1 MLINQHSNDITLMG
15 FINRVQFVCY
25 EGRKSLQPNQ
35 VKGLAIDLEQK
46 LFNSNDCNSHNG

>member
-15 FINRVQFVCY
+15 FINRVQFECY

>member
-35 VKGLAIDLEQK
+35 VKGLAIVLEKK
-46 LFNSNDCNSHNG
+46 LLNSNDCNHHDG